1 MKQKT
6 RLTGGFF
13 EIRDKREDGREVARQ
28 SRDLIK
34 KGSLV

>member
-6 RLTGGFF
+6 RLSGGFF
-13 EIRDKREDGREVARQ
+13 EIRDKREDGREKVRQ